1 MISVVKVAFSTRKCH
16 LTENMCGMTIKKSN
30 DSNHY
35 FIAEMIVRWY
45 MKQICQL
52 SRT

>member
-16 LTENMCGMTIKKSN
+16 LTENMWDDNKKSN

-45 MKQICQL
+45 MK
-52 SRT
+52 